1 MSKASENVIHTAGV
15 GIQFIIDGGTV
26 EALRD
31 INLDIRRNEFICI
44 VGASG
49 CGKSTL
55 LRIIGGLE
63 TRNIGKVLASGRPV
77 TGPSTDRGI
86 VFQEPRLFPWMT
98 VGRNIAYGLPDK
110 MPAKEKENIVE
121 QHLKLV
127 GLENFK
133 DAFPEQLSG
142 GMQQRA
148 SIARALVNRPE
159 VLLMDEPFGALDA
172 FTRINMQ
179 QEVLKIWEKEK
190 TTVVLVTHDIDEAVY
205 LSDRIVLMSK
215 RPGTIKKIVTNEL
228 PRPRRRSSEEY
239 ANIRNQI
246 YAEFFSEFNTE
257 EIEYYI

>member
-1 MSKASENVIHTAGV
+1 MAAIQNSVIQIANV
-15 GIQFIIDGGTV
+15 GIRFSIDGGTV

-31 INLDIRRNEFICI
+31 INLEISRNEFVCI

-63 TRNIGKVLASGRPV
+63 TRYAGEISVGGKPIH
-77 TGPSTDRGI
+77 GPGTDRGI
-86 VFQEPRLFPWMT
+86 VFQEARLFPWLT
-98 VGRNIAYGLPDK
+98 LQKNVAYGLPDN
-110 MPAKEKENIVE
+110 MPSQQKNELVA
-121 QHLKLV
+121 QHLSLV

-133 DAFPEQLSG
+133 DAYPRQLSG

-148 SIARALVNRPE
+148 SIARALVNKPE

-179 QEVLKIWEKEK
+179 QEVLKIWETEK
-190 TTVVLVTHDIDEAVY
+190 TTVILVTHDIDEAVY
-205 LSDRIVLMSK
+205 LSDRVVLMSK
-215 RPGTIKKIVTNEL
+215 RPGTVKKIIRNEL
-228 PRPRRRSSEEY
+228 PRPRKRSSDAY
-239 ANIRNQI
+239 TKMRNTI
-246 YAEFFSEFNTE
+246 YEEFFSEFDTN